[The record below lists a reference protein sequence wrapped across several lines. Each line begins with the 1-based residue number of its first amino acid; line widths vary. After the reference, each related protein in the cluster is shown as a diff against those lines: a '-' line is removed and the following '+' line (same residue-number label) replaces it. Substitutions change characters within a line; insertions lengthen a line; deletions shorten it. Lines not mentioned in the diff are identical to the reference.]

1 MLLKFKNEHIY
12 YALEPIWNSIDLS
25 FKFKTQID
33 NLVKSKP
40 DNDVIQE
47 IEISKEI
54 LVQIYK
60 AVSMQPEGMA
70 SAINKEIKEILL
82 PQLLAESNN
91 DNDNPNEAYSIIL
104 AISEMDLSDVAARAA
119 LIEKGKNKINKII

>member
-12 YALEPIWNSIDLS
+12 YALEPLWSDINLNY
-25 FKFKTQID
+25 KFKTHVND
-33 NLVKSKP
+33 LVIAKP
-40 DNDVIQE
+40 DNDAIQE
-47 IEISKEI
+47 IEISKDI

-60 AVSMQPEGMA
+60 AVSMQPEGPT

-91 DNDNPNEAYSIIL
+91 DIDNPNEAFSTIL
-104 AISEMDLSDVAARAA
+104 AIQELDFSDIAARAA
-119 LIEKGKNKINKII
+119 LIEKGKNKILK